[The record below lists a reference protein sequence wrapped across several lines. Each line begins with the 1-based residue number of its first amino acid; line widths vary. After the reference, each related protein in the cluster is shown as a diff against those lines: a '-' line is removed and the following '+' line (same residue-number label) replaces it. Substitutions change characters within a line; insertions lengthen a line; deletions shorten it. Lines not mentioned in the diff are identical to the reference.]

1 MSLGP
6 NSNNVVSFGVYDWF
20 EVKNIVPET
29 LYNSEGNPTL
39 NNVNIHNIE
48 LNHNLAKTEDQLK
61 KGNYTYDYS
70 TESYIKHSIIPYNR
84 VYLRCHWN
92 MFFPQAYILREYGKY
107 MQNTANFH
115 SFSIKPQF
123 LVNNYLEREP
133 IVTCLKFMQDVPE
146 ASEQWCKDLTN
157 GLAETYFPITEN
169 LWKAPEGNNLGGDV
183 DLKLWHEIEGAK
195 VELAYIECKSST
207 GDGWASLIG
216 QGKRYASFSTQT
228 MQDGQ
233 SAPSFVIVVRGTY
246 ISFFINSPCWHASY
260 DLKNHKISGLLGLDV
275 YDGGVYIIPQMNTP
289 WAQGKV
295 FNLANSSHVFPI
307 HTILNW
313 IRFQHTAPLVKPDL
327 SMEDFY
333 PNEKIGRSAQLL
345 ARGQP
350 TNNISIDFNRDS
362 PYFLRVSPH
371 TSNLGLGGGGRF
383 FKVEKYQFPYPKEPM
398 GSHPI
403 RTANTLGIR
412 EKLFI
417 NIEGKF
423 IKTEN

>member
-1 MSLGP
+1 
-6 NSNNVVSFGVYDWF
+6 
-20 EVKNIVPET
+20 
-29 LYNSEGNPTL
+29 
-39 NNVNIHNIE
+39 
-48 LNHNLAKTEDQLK
+48 
-61 KGNYTYDYS
+61 
-70 TESYIKHSIIPYNR
+70 
-84 VYLRCHWN
+84 
-92 MFFPQAYILREYGKY
+92 
-107 MQNTANFH
+107 
-115 SFSIKPQF
+115 
-123 LVNNYLEREP
+123 
-133 IVTCLKFMQDVPE
+133 
-146 ASEQWCKDLTN
+146 
-157 GLAETYFPITEN
+157 
-169 LWKAPEGNNLGGDV
+169 
-183 DLKLWHEIEGAK
+183 
-195 VELAYIECKSST
+195 
-207 GDGWASLIG
+207 
-216 QGKRYASFSTQT
+216 
-228 MQDGQ
+228 
-233 SAPSFVIVVRGTY
+233 
-246 ISFFINSPCWHASY
+246 
-260 DLKNHKISGLLGLDV
+260 LLGLDV

-295 FNLANSSHVFPI
+295 FNLANSSHVFLI

-412 EKLFI
+412 ENLFI